1 MEIELLLLVCLSNRE
16 AKMVPGCRRGL
27 PPEVGVS
34 PTQGEFGGGS
44 APFRALHTLGRT
56 GSLSSAL
63 LKQRE
68 LVPTLLA
75 KQLRSSDLDLC
86 TKPPVLISFA
96 ETEEAE
102 NCFALSHKSKGVNPQ
117 FPPWRKEGRDE
128 T

>member
-1 MEIELLLLVCLSNRE
+1 
-16 AKMVPGCRRGL
+16 MVPGCRRGL
-27 PPEVGVS
+27 PSEVGVS
-34 PTQGEFGGGS
+34 PTQGEFGEEALPS
-44 APFRALHTLGRT
+44 RALHTLGRA

-68 LVPTLLA
+68 LVPTLLT

-86 TKPPVLISFA
+86 TKLPVLLSFA
-96 ETEEAE
+96 ETEEGE
-102 NCFALSHKSKGVNPQ
+102 NRFALSHKSKGVNPQ